1 MKKIYLKPVTLLIH
15 AEVANILAGSGDYSG
30 QSSATVGGG
39 PNGSSNGQTSGS
51 GAGGDGEFEGGL
63 HSKGYNAW
71 EAWDEF

>member
-15 AEVANILAGSGDYSG
+15 AEVANILAGSDYNGKST
-30 QSSATVGGG
+30 ATVGGG
-39 PNGSSNGQTSGS
+39 SDGSSEQETSGT
-51 GAGGDGEFEGGL
+51 GTGGNGEFEGGL

>member
-30 QSSATVGGG
+30 QSSVTVGGG
-39 PNGSSNGQTSGS
+39 TDGSSNKETSGS

>member
-30 QSSATVGGG
+30 QSFVTVGGG
-39 PNGSSNGQTSGS
+39 PEGSSNGHTSGS
-51 GAGGDGEFEGGL
+51 GTGDDGEFEGGL

-71 EAWDEF
+71 EAWDAF

>member
-15 AEVANILAGSGDYSG
+15 AEVANILAGSGNYNG

-39 PNGSSNGQTSGS
+39 GNGNSNQQISG
-51 GAGGDGEFEGGL
+51 GGTGGDNDFEGGL

>member
-1 MKKIYLKPVTLLIH
+1 MKKIYLRPVTLLIH
-15 AEVANILAGSGDYSG
+15 AEVANILAGSGDFSG
-30 QSSATVGGG
+30 KSSATVGGG
-39 PNGSSNGQTSGS
+39 ADGSSNGQTSGS

>member
-15 AEVANILAGSGDYSG
+15 AEVANILAGSDYNGKST
-30 QSSATVGGG
+30 ATVGGG
-39 PNGSSNGQTSGS
+39 SDGSSEQETSGS
-51 GAGGDGEFEGGL
+51 GTGGDDEFEGGL

>member
-15 AEVANILAGSGDYSG
+15 AELANMLAGSDYNGKST
-30 QSSATVGGG
+30 ATVGGG
-39 PNGSSNGQTSGS
+39 SDGSGNQETSG
-51 GAGGDGEFEGGL
+51 GGTGGDGEFEGGL

>member
-15 AEVANILAGSGDYSG
+15 AEVANMLAGSGDYNG
-30 QSSATVGGG
+30 TSSATVGGG
-39 PNGSSNGQTSGS
+39 GTGSSNEQTSGS
-51 GAGGDGEFEGGL
+51 EIGGDGEFEGGL

>member
-15 AEVANILAGSGDYSG
+15 AEVANMLAGSGNYNG
-30 QSSATVGGG
+30 QSSADVGGG
-39 PNGSSNGQTSGS
+39 PDGSDNKQTSGS
-51 GAGGDGEFEGGL
+51 GTGGDDDFEGGL

>member
-1 MKKIYLKPVTLLIH
+1 MKKIYLRPVTLLIH

-39 PNGSSNGQTSGS
+39 TDGSSNKETSGS
-51 GAGGDGEFEGGL
+51 GAGDDGEFEGGL

>member
-15 AEVANILAGSGDYSG
+15 AEVANILAGSDYTG
-30 QSSATVGGG
+30 KSSATVGGG
-39 PNGSSNGQTSGS
+39 TDGSSNKETSGS

>member
-39 PNGSSNGQTSGS
+39 TDGSSNKETSGS
-51 GAGGDGEFEGGL
+51 GVGGDDEFEEGL